1 MRQRRTG
8 LKLIH
13 YMCRFRCRAAKRSSE
28 NGNPFSDDPANITK
42 SSLLQTNHSFRFSD
56 DLFRVPPI
64 RVLLKRTICLFKTTT

>member
-1 MRQRRTG
+1 
-8 LKLIH
+8 
-13 YMCRFRCRAAKRSSE
+13 MCTVLSCRDNKGSSE